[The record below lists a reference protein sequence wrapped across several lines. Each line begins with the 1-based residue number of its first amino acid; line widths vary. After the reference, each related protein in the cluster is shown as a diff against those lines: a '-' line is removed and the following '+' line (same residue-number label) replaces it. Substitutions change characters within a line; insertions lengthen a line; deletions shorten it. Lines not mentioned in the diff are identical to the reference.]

1 MEQLHTDPSSG
12 LTEEEAARRR
22 DQVGPNMLPTPGSVG
37 PVGRLLRQLR
47 SPLVSVLLVA
57 GAVTL
62 AVGEGVD
69 ASVIFGVVVVNMVIG
84 FVQESKAESALE
96 ALRTMVRTEARVVRG
111 GQKRTVSAE
120 DLATPLTRKI
130 AWFSKVL
137 TVVILALALVAFGT
151 GVVRGQDW
159 AEMFTAAVALAVGAI
174 PEGLP
179 AAVTITLAIGV
190 VRMARRRAVIR
201 HLPAVETLGSTTVI
215 GTDKTGTLTEN
226 QMTVRSVWT
235 PDGRF
240 EVTGSGCALQGATL
254 GPTGSAALRWCLLAG
269 AACNDAALVDRDG
282 RPAVV
287 GDPTEGALLVVAR
300 KAEGIVPADIAE
312 TLPRVATIP
321 FSSDRAF
328 MATLHDVPGHG
339 RVVLAKGAVE
349 RLLALCGAEMASDGA
364 RRPLDRCAVL
374 AAAEEL
380 AGAGLRVL
388 ATAMRPVRDDE
399 PFEAASL
406 DALVLTGLH
415 VMFDPPRPDAAEAVR
430 ACREAGIQ
438 VKMITG
444 DHVATAVAIAARLG
458 FLEDRRPGDALTGAD
473 LAALPQEEWP
483 EAASHASVFARVSPE
498 QKLRLVEAFQSRG
511 DVVAMTGDGV
521 NDAPALRRADI
532 GVAMGRSGTEA
543 AKESAD
549 MVLTDDDFATI
560 EAAVEE
566 GRGVFDNLTKFIVWT
581 LPTNLGE
588 GLVILAAIVLG
599 STLPILHA
607 DPVDQHDH
615 RRRAR
620 THADLRAQGGGQ
632 HATAT
637 PRPARTAAHRCPRAA
652 HPAGLGAAGRWRV
665 VAVQL
670 GTGSRCRPCRGT
682 HRRGQPLRRDRA
694 GVPVQLP
701 VPDPA
706 DVAPRTVQQ
715 PVAAHQRGHPGGRA
729 ARDHLP
735 AGLQRAVPHRADRR
749 RRVAA
754 DRGDL
759 GPGLPGHRPRQ
770 APASSAR
777 PPEDA
782 HTSPG
787 WQREEGSGCL
797 TPVVRK
803 RRERPAP
810 TGAAGCHAGFTSANS
825 GDSRRSW

>member
-312 TLPRVATIP
+312 TLPRV
-321 FSSDRAF
+321 
-328 MATLHDVPGHG
+328 
-339 RVVLAKGAVE
+339 
-349 RLLALCGAEMASDGA
+349 
-364 RRPLDRCAVL
+364 
-374 AAAEEL
+374 
-380 AGAGLRVL
+380 
-388 ATAMRPVRDDE
+388 MRPVRDDE

-444 DHVATAVAIAARLG
+444 DHVATAVEIAARLG
-458 FLEDRRPGDALTGAD
+458 LLEDRRPGDALTGAD